1 MYGERSSELLYSS
14 VEFYMNNAN
23 RFYADHVYLA
33 TVEHLPP
40 RPVIEKNVT
49 VICIGE
55 SPRLSYYK
63 EHATVILIKKKSDF
77 FEVYSFVKDIFKL
90 YQDWESRLLE
100 LFMKTPTIQDVL
112 NCTYPV
118 FERSIFILNADFQYV
133 AAVYSDIKLHSKP
146 LSRFPKSLDIDTFLA
161 YLREKD
167 LSMDKHG
174 AFFVDFESDSFLCVN
189 LFNSSAH
196 YIGCLYVSLS
206 EKPFAP
212 GETKLVEYLAAVVGK
227 ICETDPLLL
236 NQEQSTLKEA
246 LQSLMDELPLSK
258 SQKLLL
264 HSSNYKKE
272 YFCISIHPPKNL
284 SALPVSYVCSEFEL
298 LFSDSI
304 FFEQSNTV
312 LGLIPV
318 ELSPKTNDH
327 ITALENRMSE
337 IIKDM
342 SLSVGISNDFKD
354 LYMIRTYYQQAEAAI
369 ENGRIYRPNEK
380 LYLFSDFVLTEL
392 ITNSLGGL
400 PADTYFPKG
409 FSDLLLHDRS
419 SSVSYL
425 DTLSVYLD
433 ENMSYTKAARRLYV
447 HRSTLVERME
457 RIEEEL
463 SLDLNNPDQRL
474 LLQILLKALHIM
486 EYSSKD

>member
-1 MYGERSSELLYSS
+1 
-14 VEFYMNNAN
+14 
-23 RFYADHVYLA
+23 
-33 TVEHLPP
+33 
-40 RPVIEKNVT
+40 
-49 VICIGE
+49 
-55 SPRLSYYK
+55 
-63 EHATVILIKKKSDF
+63 
-77 FEVYSFVKDIFKL
+77 
-90 YQDWESRLLE
+90 
-100 LFMKTPTIQDVL
+100 
-112 NCTYPV
+112 
-118 FERSIFILNADFQYV
+118 
-133 AAVYSDIKLHSKP
+133 
-146 LSRFPKSLDIDTFLA
+146 
-161 YLREKD
+161 
-167 LSMDKHG
+167 
-174 AFFVDFESDSFLCVN
+174 
-189 LFNSSAH
+189 
-196 YIGCLYVSLS
+196 
-206 EKPFAP
+206 
-212 GETKLVEYLAAVVGK
+212 
-227 ICETDPLLL
+227 
-236 NQEQSTLKEA
+236 
-246 LQSLMDELPLSK
+246 
-258 SQKLLL
+258 
-264 HSSNYKKE
+264 
-272 YFCISIHPPKNL
+272 
-284 SALPVSYVCSEFEL
+284 
-298 LFSDSI
+298 
-304 FFEQSNTV
+304 
-312 LGLIPV
+312 
-318 ELSPKTNDH
+318 
-327 ITALENRMSE
+327 MSE